1 MRIKIK
7 TQSGVTV
14 WLHAETFA
22 QSAAEN
28 NIDVISFKASM
39 DKFSNE
45 SESSIE
51 DIQKWRDE
59 ANCPCLRYV
68 FAQRNCP
75 KKLGASCPPKAFVKY
90 NRKSRINPYFDYT
103 TNLLFFQLF
112 STISL

>member
-28 NIDVISFKASM
+28 NIDITSFKASM

-59 ANCPCLRYV
+59 ATDKYFSLV
-68 FAQRNCP
+68 KLP
-75 KKLGASCPPKAFVKY
+75 KV
-90 NRKSRINPYFDYT
+90 DYREVLSGSGEDEDDPSVSNIK
-103 TNLLFFQLF
+103 NL
-112 STISL
+112 I

>member
-14 WLHAETFA
+14 WLYAEIFA

-59 ANCPCLRYV
+59 ATDKYFSLV
-68 FAQRNCP
+68 KLP
-75 KKLGASCPPKAFVKY
+75 KV
-90 NRKSRINPYFDYT
+90 DYREVLSGSGEDEDDPSVSNIK
-103 TNLLFFQLF
+103 NL
-112 STISL
+112 I

>member
-7 TQSGVTV
+7 TQCGATV

-59 ANCPCLRYV
+59 ATDKYFSLV
-68 FAQRNCP
+68 KLP
-75 KKLGASCPPKAFVKY
+75 KV
-90 NRKSRINPYFDYT
+90 DYREVLSGSGEDEDDPSVSNIK
-103 TNLLFFQLF
+103 NL
-112 STISL
+112 I

>member
-22 QSAAEN
+22 QSAPEN

-59 ANCPCLRYV
+59 ATDKYFSLV
-68 FAQRNCP
+68 KLP
-75 KKLGASCPPKAFVKY
+75 KV
-90 NRKSRINPYFDYT
+90 DYREVLSGSGEDEDDPSVSNIK
-103 TNLLFFQLF
+103 NL
-112 STISL
+112 I

>member
-59 ANCPCLRYV
+59 ATDKYFSLV
-68 FAQRNCP
+68 KLP
-75 KKLGASCPPKAFVKY
+75 KV
-90 NRKSRINPYFDYT
+90 DYREVLSGSGEDEDDPSVSNIK
-103 TNLLFFQLF
+103 NL
-112 STISL
+112 I

>member
-28 NIDVISFKASM
+28 NLDVTSFKASM

-59 ANCPCLRYV
+59 ATDKYFSLV
-68 FAQRNCP
+68 KLP
-75 KKLGASCPPKAFVKY
+75 KV
-90 NRKSRINPYFDYT
+90 DYREVLSGSGEDEDDPSVS
-103 TNLLFFQLF
+103 N
-112 STISL
+112 IKN